1 MGLALTL
8 PWRGR
13 KRAQR
18 LDDEIALPADD
29 PVSAEYTL
37 ATAELEALGRLLRG
51 RSPGPQ
57 RSLASPRE
65 LRTALQFHLEER
77 LAAGSIEVRRSPG
90 ALHTSERWHVRLIDV
105 DPAAVAALDELL
117 TATRRGMTDDSLR

>member
-13 KRAQR
+13 QRAQR
-18 LDDEIALPADD
+18 LDDQITSPADD

-37 ATAELEALGRLLRG
+37 APAELEALGRVLRG

-65 LRTALQFHLEER
+65 LRIALQGHLEER

-105 DPAAVAALDELL
+105 DPAAVAALDQLMTE
-117 TATRRGMTDDSLR
+117 TRRGMIDGFVR